1 MAYNADNEERR
12 ELCAIKK
19 NNRGD
24 FVVASEIKS
33 KTSGS
38 VSIDIRQ
45 YYTNDDDQIMPT
57 KQGVRFNSENL
68 LELMIGLAEGLD
80 VTEMDSLVSKL
91 QELAD
96 GKDDA
101 E

>member
-24 FVVASEIKS
+24 YVVASEIKN
-33 KTSGS
+33 KNTGS

-45 YYTNDDDQIMPT
+45 YYTNDDDQLMPT
-57 KQGVRFNSENL
+57 SKGIRLNSENL
-68 LELMIGLAEGLD
+68 KELMMGLADALD
-80 VTEMDSLVSKL
+80 VVEIDELTSELQAKNDADDS
-91 QELAD
+91 E
-96 GKDDA
+96 
-101 E
+101 